1 MGIAGKVALVTGG
14 SRGIGAAIATRL
26 AEEGADVAL
35 TYNSSAER
43 AQEVAGKIGALGRKS
58 RAIPAP
64 ARDMAAVRDAVTRT
78 VDEFGRLD
86 ILVNSAGIFPTGRI
100 DEIGLDQFDEAIDV
114 HLRSVF
120 VAVRAAV
127 DHLGDGGRIISIG
140 SCLAEYVGTE
150 GLTSYATSKSALSG
164 FTKAIARD
172 LAPRGIT
179 ANLVHPGNTDT
190 EMNPASG
197 ADQSKLASIPI
208 GHYGAAEDIAATVA
222 HLAGDGGK
230 VITGTAITVDGGVNA

>member
-26 AEEGADVAL
+26 AEQGADVAL

-43 AQEVAGKIGALGRKS
+43 ALEVAGKIGALGRKS
-58 RAIPAP
+58 RAIAAP
-64 ARDMAAVRDAVTRT
+64 ARDMAAVRDAVART

-100 DEIGLDQFDEAIDV
+100 DGIGLDQFDEAIDV

-127 DHLGDGGRIISIG
+127 EHLGDGGRIISIG

-197 ADQSKLASIPI
+197 ADRSKLASIPV
-208 GHYGAAEDIAATVA
+208 GHYGTADDIAATVA